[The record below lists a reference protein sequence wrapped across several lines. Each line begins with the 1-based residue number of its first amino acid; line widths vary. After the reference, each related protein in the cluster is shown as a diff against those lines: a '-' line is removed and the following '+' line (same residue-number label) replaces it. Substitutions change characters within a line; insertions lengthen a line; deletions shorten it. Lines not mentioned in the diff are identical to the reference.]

1 MLPLELLRTKIT
13 NKGQRI
19 TPLFCLPSADNL
31 LLAQKLITEFQ
42 FSNNKKETKGELQ
55 KRLFL
60 YENSYD
66 DFKLIRGLV
75 ILLERRCIFKINQSF
90 YSENKTQGFVTQL
103 PSSFSLRKVLFEE
116 SSKGGLPLD
125 HTQRGKIFQNVAL
138 KLGIDT
144 NYIEKLMWLDQE
156 DYLILESFSSIEPIH
171 LLGTYNLAI
180 LQTLLFNSVNFEFI
194 IKGGT
199 NWKQV
204 LRAIKRFGLMYNLQK
219 IHKDL
224 EDNFPKETP
233 YNKNKHDIIDNDKFK
248 SYFNDNIICSID
260 GPLSI
265 FKLTNKYGV
274 LIAKVIP
281 KIISSHT
288 WNIKASII
296 KNSISGRK
304 LYEFNLSSDSDI
316 YIFDT
321 MKDRFY
327 NNHQFEDSYDYNNLN
342 FDSSVEAKFATQFEK
357 FRTGWKLIREPDPL
371 ILPNGKAFIPDF
383 LFEKYD
389 KKIYFEI
396 IGFWTPQYL
405 ERKFKKIQEII
416 KTNDSKY
423 DLLIAVNEN
432 NFVSESSELKKLLSN
447 SMLNDN
453 SIIIYKNDSIPMKK
467 ILLYLKSIDRK
478 IMNQN
483 FETYRSAMTDYIAD
497 LLNNNYEIINLE
509 EISKVYGVSINS
521 LSDIISNLRTNI
533 NIENYIIQ
541 NSLLISKKKLNK
553 IKDEIGNIDNLIK
566 IQEIFENNNIP
577 VQYTID
583 ILKHLGFEIL
593 WRGIDSSNIIIKRKN
608 KII

>member
-31 LLAQKLITEFQ
+31 LLAQKLITEFH

-66 DFKLIRGLV
+66 DFKLIRGLIV
-75 ILLERRCIFKINQSF
+75 LLERRCIFKINKF
-90 YSENKTQGFVTQL
+90 LYSENKTRDFVTQL
-103 PSSFSLRKVLFEE
+103 PSSFSLRRVLFEE

-125 HTQRGKIFQNVAL
+125 HLQRDKIFQNVAS

-171 LLGTYNLAI
+171 LLGAYNLAI
-180 LQTLLFNSVNFEFI
+180 LQTLLFNSVNFEFT

-204 LRAIKRFGLMYNLQK
+204 LRTIKRFVLMYNLQNVK
-219 IHKDL
+219 NL
-224 EDNFPKETP
+224 EDNFPKKTQSD
-233 YNKNKHDIIDNDKFK
+233 KNKQDIIDNNNFK

-281 KIISSHT
+281 KIISSHK

-304 LYEFNLSSDSDI
+304 LYDFNLSSDSDV
-316 YIFDT
+316 YILNA
-321 MKDRFY
+321 MNDRFY
-327 NNHQFEDSYDYNNLN
+327 NNHQFEDSNDDNNLN

-396 IGFWTPQYL
+396 VGFWTPQYL

-432 NFVSESSELKKLLSN
+432 NFVSEGNELKKLSPN

-453 SIIIYKNDSIPMKK
+453 SIIIYKNNLIPMKK
-467 ILLYLKSIDRK
+467 IL
-478 IMNQN
+478 
-483 FETYRSAMTDYIAD
+483 
-497 LLNNNYEIINLE
+497 
-509 EISKVYGVSINS
+509 
-521 LSDIISNLRTNI
+521 
-533 NIENYIIQ
+533 
-541 NSLLISKKKLNK
+541 
-553 IKDEIGNIDNLIK
+553 
-566 IQEIFENNNIP
+566 
-577 VQYTID
+577 
-583 ILKHLGFEIL
+583 
-593 WRGIDSSNIIIKRKN
+593 
-608 KII
+608 